1 MQAYATWESMAIF
14 YGHVKP
20 TMALLSVADI
30 SQLHLVDES
39 WHVSLDE
46 FETWKSN
53 QHFKIIEVLV
63 IRIVHNI

>member
-1 MQAYATWESMAIF
+1 MLQKVVRQEWIKPYSSMTFINPLTYTWKV
-14 YGHVKP
+14 HLKP
-20 TMALLSVADI
+20 IADI

-53 QHFKIIEVLV
+53 LHFKI
-63 IRIVHNI
+63 